1 MILSIFSYF
10 FTKNVSF
17 NPIESKKYFCFE
29 SSIQNDISFSNHV
42 ERLFRIDNASNYRT
56 KCVRFIIQK
65 HHIIITSK
73 SHHNHIILWN
83 IDIFFVFKL
92 QTIAMVTKWYSM
104 AKKMNDSFKFSNW
117 EFYYVKCFIL
127 FSFRKMRIYIEF
139 ESPQAF
145 ILKNIKSYSNDIA
158 WGSALDFLIMT
169 R

>member
-1 MILSIFSYF
+1 MLKIYDTMLIWRHIIIITSKSHHNHMILSIFSYF

-17 NPIESKKYFCFE
+17 NQIESKKYFCFE

-92 QTIAMVTKWYSM
+92 QTIAMVTK
-104 AKKMNDSFKFSNW
+104 
-117 EFYYVKCFIL
+117 
-127 FSFRKMRIYIEF
+127 
-139 ESPQAF
+139 
-145 ILKNIKSYSNDIA
+145 
-158 WGSALDFLIMT
+158 
-169 R
+169 

>member
-1 MILSIFSYF
+1 MPLETTEIDRYHSYGALRHWIFW
-10 FTKNVSF
+10 KRVNIRRDRLVLVW
-17 NPIESKKYFCFE
+17 NFCFE

-83 IDIFFVFKL
+83 IDICFVFKL

-104 AKKMNDSFKFSNW
+104 AKKMNDSFKFSDW

-127 FSFRKMRIYIEF
+127 FSFD
-139 ESPQAF
+139 
-145 ILKNIKSYSNDIA
+145 L
-158 WGSALDFLIMT
+158 
-169 R
+169 